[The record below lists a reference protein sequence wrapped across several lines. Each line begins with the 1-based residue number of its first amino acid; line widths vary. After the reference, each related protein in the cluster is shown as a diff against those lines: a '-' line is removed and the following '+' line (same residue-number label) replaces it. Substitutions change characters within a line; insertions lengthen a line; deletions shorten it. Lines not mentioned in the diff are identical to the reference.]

1 MQRDGRCC
9 VQVEQVERLRQ
20 NEGKVVK
27 ITCSDG
33 ELLEAK
39 ILHVDD
45 EYRDAVYGLVSS
57 TTPEKYKEGTASAY
71 VIKWDDIVS
80 FH

>member
-1 MQRDGRCC
+1 
-9 VQVEQVERLRQ
+9 VNAEQIERLRQ

-39 ILHVDD
+39 IVHVDD
-45 EYRDAVYGLVSS
+45 EYRDAIYDLVSS
-57 TTPEKYKEGTASAY
+57 TKPEKYKQGTAAAY
-71 VIKWDDIVS
+71 VIRWDDVVD
-80 FH
+80 FV